1 VAPFVAPQSRLEVA
15 MRDDEVYVDKDGN
28 VTTDPEA
35 AGLTLISRQLLTQI
49 YVVMERAHERLA
61 FEDDTAQ
68 AGELLNELEAFV
80 EPSDTDSDCSGYP
93 PTCGGSVGQ
102 E

>member
-1 VAPFVAPQSRLEVA
+1 
-15 MRDDEVYVDKDGN
+15 MRDEVYVDQDGN

-49 YVVMERAHERLA
+49 YVVMDRAHGRLA

-68 AGELLNELEAFV
+68 AGEILNELEAFI
-80 EPSDTDSDCSGYP
+80 DD
-93 PTCGGSVGQ
+93 PTCEGSAG
-102 E
+102 